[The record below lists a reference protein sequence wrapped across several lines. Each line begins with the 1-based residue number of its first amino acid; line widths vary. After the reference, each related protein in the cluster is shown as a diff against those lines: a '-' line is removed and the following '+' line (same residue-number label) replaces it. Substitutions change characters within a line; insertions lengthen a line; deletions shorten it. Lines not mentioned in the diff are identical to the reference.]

1 MRVITSRANSRIC
14 VMDEQVQTRAHAA
27 AGRLYDAECAWHDA
41 HQTHVD
47 AWILAA
53 SVKLH
58 DAIATH
64 LAAVA
69 ASAAT
74 AMTGRDL

>member
-1 MRVITSRANSRIC
+1 MRVIASEFTGRTSPTS
-14 VMDEQVQTRAHAA
+14 EQARNRVRAA
-27 AGRLYDAECAWHDA
+27 AIRLYDAECAWHDA

-69 ASAAT
+69 ASAGT
-74 AMTGRDL
+74 AMTGRAL

>member
-1 MRVITSRANSRIC
+1 MKVITSRANRRIC
-14 VMDEQVQTRAHAA
+14 AMDQQVQTHAHTA
-27 AGRLYDAECAWHDA
+27 AGRLYDAECASHDA

-69 ASAAT
+69 ASAGT
-74 AMTGRDL
+74 AMTGRAL